1 MPGAQ
6 RSLPGT
12 RTSSPLQPSETP
24 DGADLAP
31 GRLPLRPLLQQ
42 VGLGTVSR
50 KAGCKDPSGSEACE
64 GRSTRLHA
72 PGVGQSEGTSPHRSE
87 GPPPSLMEA
96 DRRRHR
102 AHRSGSCRPTRC
114 DCAIDAPNM
123 GGSSPEDGPALLLT
137 AAMPP
142 GSPAEPC
149 PASRRPALGT
159 RSPLR
164 ARHRRGCPSP
174 QRSRSDRTRCNPP
187 RACSESPRGLR
198 GGPRPRR

>member
-1 MPGAQ
+1 MGAVRLSRESVAKQRELLGGRRLGRLARCFAGARIPCPGSTWTGVGCQA
-6 RSLPGT
+6 RSGRCP
-12 RTSSPLQPSETP
+12 
-24 DGADLAP
+24 AP
-31 GRLPLRPLLQQ
+31 GPHPLTTFRDAGRAPILRLERLPLRPLLQQ
-42 VGLGTVSR
+42 VGLGAVFR

-114 DCAIDAPNM
+114 DCAIGAPNI
-123 GGSSPEDGPALLLT
+123 GGSSPQDAPALLLT

-142 GSPAEPC
+142 GSPAEPAQ
-149 PASRRPALGT
+149 PAGD
-159 RSPLR
+159 
-164 ARHRRGCPSP
+164 
-174 QRSRSDRTRCNPP
+174 QR
-187 RACSESPRGLR
+187 
-198 GGPRPRR
+198 